1 MSVWD
6 SMSEEYTPRIINTN
20 IKTRR
25 LGYIVAL
32 ADLLGSSFLLV
43 DDLQR
48 KLEAWAEEHENDLE
62 RYFSKSG
69 FIKKSPR
76 HYPARRYIHLA
87 ENLRLLR
94 ISRNECALTKI
105 GQPLPTLDKNK
116 QNPFEL
122 SNEQKCYLLKR
133 IIENDFDYILPL
145 LRLLEKH
152 HHSQEIF
159 SNFKEAVL
167 KHLETRIERIGDILK
182 SSGFMKRKQLIMKWT
197 QEKKYLEN
205 IIYPRLDW
213 LLDIQILDREKSRK
227 RIYELTYNGRAFV
240 EKILENMEVENNANA
255 WLEDHYYEA
264 FGRCFIKQSVIS
276 FDALK
281 EEERSKIVHNLLE
294 EAFNKFSPPNLPFQH
309 ISAKTFLEFCCT
321 KLIGV
326 RILPTFTQIKNMLNS
341 LPMYRF
347 QWQPSMRDGFIMKI

>member
-1 MSVWD
+1 MNKV
-6 SMSEEYTPRIINTN
+6 YAPRIINTN

-32 ADLLGSSFLLV
+32 TDLLRSSSLLV
-43 DDLQR
+43 DDLQG
-48 KLEAWAEEHENDLE
+48 KLEAWAEEHEDDLE
-62 RYFSKSG
+62 MYFSKSG

-87 ENLRLLR
+87 ENLKLIK

-122 SNEQKCYLLKR
+122 SIEQKCYLLKR
-133 IIENDFDYILPL
+133 ILENDFDFIFPL
-145 LRLLEKH
+145 LRLLEKCH
-152 HHSQEIF
+152 NTREIF
-159 SNFKEAVL
+159 GDFKIAVL
-167 KHLETRIERIGDILK
+167 EHWETRIKRIGDFLK
-182 SSGFMKRKQLIMKWT
+182 SSGFMKRKQLMMKWT

-213 LLDIQILDREKSRK
+213 LLDIQILDREKCKK
-227 RIYELTYNGRAFV
+227 RIYEFTYNGRAFV
-240 EKILENMEVENNANA
+240 EEMLKKMEVENNLDA
-255 WLEDHYYEA
+255 WLEEHYYET
-264 FGRCFIKQSVIS
+264 FGRCFIKESVIS

-281 EEERSKIVHNLLE
+281 NEERSKLVHDLLE

-309 ISAKTFLEFCCT
+309 ISANTFFEFSCT
-321 KLIGV
+321 KLIGMK
-326 RILPTFTQIKNMLNS
+326 ISSAFSQLKDALKSLPT
-341 LPMYRF
+341 YRF
-347 QWQPSMRDGFIMKI
+347 QWQPSIRDGFIMKI